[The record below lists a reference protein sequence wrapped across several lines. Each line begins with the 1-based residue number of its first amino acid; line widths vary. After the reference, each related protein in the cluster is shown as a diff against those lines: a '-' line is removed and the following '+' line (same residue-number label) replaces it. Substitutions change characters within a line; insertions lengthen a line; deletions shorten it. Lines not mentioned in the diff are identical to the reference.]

1 MLAFIARRM
10 VLALF
15 SIWVMSIL
23 CFAVIQLPPGDAV
36 DNYLEDMLETQGA
49 NAMSQELAMERLK
62 NLRQYFGLDK
72 PMWQRYVIWVWNMR
86 NLDFGYSFLRRGTS
100 SAQMIKVTELIQ
112 DRLLYTIILSA
123 VTSVFSFFVAFPIGI
138 YAALRKNTV
147 ADYSVT
153 LVGFIGMSIPDFL
166 FGLVLML
173 SLIHI

>member
-86 NLDFGYSFLRRGTS
+86 NLDFGYSF
-100 SAQMIKVTELIQ
+100 
-112 DRLLYTIILSA
+112 
-123 VTSVFSFFVAFPIGI
+123 
-138 YAALRKNTV
+138 
-147 ADYSVT
+147 
-153 LVGFIGMSIPDFL
+153 FL
-166 FGLVLML
+166 EPK
-173 SLIHI
+173 